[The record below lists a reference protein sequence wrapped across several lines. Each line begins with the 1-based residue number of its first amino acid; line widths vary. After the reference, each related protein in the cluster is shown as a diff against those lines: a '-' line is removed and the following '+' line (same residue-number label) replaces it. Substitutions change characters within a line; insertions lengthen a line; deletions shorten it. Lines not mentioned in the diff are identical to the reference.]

1 MSENGGTRKPARRK
15 APAKKTPARA
25 EETAEP
31 SAPKPRRGG
40 RARAAA
46 EEVGTAEQ
54 SAAPRRRRS
63 ASRARAEADAD
74 AAPAAAAPAGAG
86 EDLDRAP
93 GGAAGPLGATSAG
106 AGRDGRAGASPLDD
120 LDEDGLDEAEA
131 EEDQIED
138 EDDDEDDYEDDD
150 DEGDEEDEEGA
161 EELDAAT
168 LEAALRAAAAAVAPV
183 DASRED
189 EEERLA
195 AAPLPRRR
203 RATRPTA
210 LGELPPVP
218 APLAVE
224 EAARRIGIERLY
236 PEQQQV
242 VGAVTAGR
250 DVLMV
255 LPTGFGKS
263 ACYQVPAM
271 VLPRPVVVVS
281 PLLALLEDQHG
292 KLTGFGVRVARLDG
306 TVRGNARKRALAD
319 VARGGPILVMT
330 TPETLG
336 NPELRDALAGPG
348 VGLVAVDEAHCI
360 SEWGYDFRPAYR
372 RLGARV
378 RELGDPPVLALTATA
393 TEHVREA
400 IVTSLGMRE
409 PDVIAA
415 SPHRSNLAFEVL
427 PCERDMRLRGLLRLA
442 RRLHRP
448 GIIYCATRREV
459 ELIYL
464 LIRRFGIP
472 AHRYHGGMTAK
483 ERESEQEKFMDSG
496 RRVVMV
502 ATSAFGLGIDK
513 PDIRYVLHFQAPASL
528 EQYVQEAGRGG
539 RDGKKANCIL
549 LYDATDRSIHEALLS
564 RSRVRPDQ
572 LYRLAAALAAWA
584 DEEREPT
591 LEALAL
597 SAEMGPRVAAA
608 LLTKLEEGGLV
619 AFEDKNIRVLGAK
632 ETFEQDARALAGQF
646 ETLRTE
652 DGHRLDALAE
662 YARDE
667 GCRARFLRA
676 YFGESEGESCGLCD
690 VCRGRPERPEAFF
703 APIAKPA
710 QPGRRRRG
718 GARGR
723 AERGRTSRGR
733 RGRRD
738 AGPREMREA
747 RGDGGPGRRGRSRRG
762 GRGRRSEGP
771 RALIA
776 PEILAQPF
784 VLDEAELG
792 APRVRAGRD
801 PRTGERSSGPEDSAG
816 GRRRR
821 GRRGGRR
828 RRGRGRGPGP
838 NAGSEDSRPPDDGG

>member
-1 MSENGGTRKPARRK
+1 MTETEGRKPPARRK
-15 APAKKTPARA
+15 ASRAGARKARA
-25 EETAEP
+25 TSDPEP
-31 SAPKPRRGG
+31 
-40 RARAAA
+40 
-46 EEVGTAEQ
+46 
-54 SAAPRRRRS
+54 AAPRRRRTRS
-63 ASRARAEADAD
+63 AVAD
-74 AAPAAAAPAGAG
+74 
-86 EDLDRAP
+86 
-93 GGAAGPLGATSAG
+93 
-106 AGRDGRAGASPLDD
+106 
-120 LDEDGLDEAEA
+120 DEAEA
-131 EEDQIED
+131 GAPARSPRRRSRGSMPAEERDAALAAAREDDDVRDPDEDAGEDDAALDHAPPGADAELD
-138 EDDDEDDYEDDD
+138 EDDDTDDTGDEDDD
-150 DEGDEEDEEGA
+150 AADTEDDEDEDEAADDEAAAG
-161 EELDAAT
+161 LDAAT
-168 LEAALRAAAAAVAPV
+168 LSAALRAAAAPV
-183 DASRED
+183 DEAVASRED

-195 AAPLPRRR
+195 AAPPPRRR
-203 RATRPTA
+203 RTA
-210 LGELPPVP
+210 RAAPLGELPPVP
-218 APLAVE
+218 APLSVDA
-224 EAARRIGIERLY
+224 AARRIGIDALY
-236 PEQQQV
+236 PEQQEV
-242 VGAVTAGR
+242 VRAVADGR
-250 DVLMV
+250 DVLLV

-281 PLLALLEDQHG
+281 PLLALLEDQHT
-292 KLTGFGVRVARLDG
+292 KLQGFGVRVARLDG
-306 TVRGNARKRALAD
+306 TVRGNARKQALAD

-336 NPELRDALAGPG
+336 SPELRSALAGPG

-378 RELGDPPVLALTATA
+378 RELGEPPVLALTATA

-400 IVTSLGMRE
+400 IVGSLGMRE
-409 PDVIAA
+409 PEVIAA

-427 PCERDMRLRGLLRLA
+427 PCERDLRLRGLLRLA

-528 EQYVQEAGRGG
+528 EQYVQEAGRSG

-549 LYDATDRSIHEALLS
+549 LYDGSDRSIHEALLS

-597 SAEMGPRVAAA
+597 SAEMGPRIAAA

-619 AFEDKNIRVLGAK
+619 AFDDERIQVLGNK
-632 ETFEQDARALAGQF
+632 DTFERDARALAGQF
-646 ETLRTE
+646 ETLRTQ

-667 GCRARFLRA
+667 GCRAKFLRN
-676 YFGESEGESCGLCD
+676 YFGESEGEACGLCD

-718 GARGR
+718 G
-723 AERGRTSRGR
+723 RTHEERGR
-733 RGRRD
+733 RGRGRLRP
-738 AGPREMREA
+738 AEREPRERRFE
-747 RGDGGPGRRGRSRRG
+747 GDPGPGRRRRGRRG
-762 GRGRRSEGP
+762 GRGRRAGGGP
-771 RALIA
+771 ESLIA
-776 PEILAQPF
+776 PEILARPF
-784 VLDEAELG
+784 VLDEAD
-792 APRVRAGRD
+792 VRALPPER
-801 PRTGERSSGPEDSAG
+801 PRRQQGERG
-816 GRRRR
+816 GEGRAPQRTDDAEGTSLPRRRR

-828 RRGRGRGPGP
+828 RRGRGRGHEPR
-838 NAGSEDSRPPDDGG
+838 ADAPPDPQGDGTA

>member
-1 MSENGGTRKPARRK
+1 MAESEGGKPPARRK
-15 APAKKTPARA
+15 ASRAGARKA
-25 EETAEP
+25 TTTSDA
-31 SAPKPRRGG
+31 AP
-40 RARAAA
+40 
-46 EEVGTAEQ
+46 T
-54 SAAPRRRRS
+54 APRR
-63 ASRARAEADAD
+63 SRTRAAVAGDEAE
-74 AAPAAAAPAGAG
+74 AAAPARSPRRRT
-86 EDLDRAP
+86 RAP
-93 GGAAGPLGATSAG
+93 DPADERGTALGAASEEDDALGTDREAAADDDSG
-106 AGRDGRAGASPLDD
+106 LDD
-120 LDEDGLDEAEA
+120 AALDENDA
-131 EEDQIED
+131 
-138 EDDDEDDYEDDD
+138 DDEDTAD
-150 DEGDEEDEEGA
+150 DEAAAGI
-161 EELDAAT
+161 DAAT
-168 LEAALRAAAAAVAPV
+168 LSAALRAAAAPV
-183 DASRED
+183 DEAVASRED

-195 AAPLPRRR
+195 AALLPRRR
-203 RATRPTA
+203 RVTRAAA
-210 LGELPPVP
+210 LAELPPVP
-218 APLAVE
+218 APLAID
-224 EAARRIGIERLY
+224 EAARRIGIDALY

-242 VGAVTAGR
+242 VRAVADGR
-250 DVLMV
+250 DVLLV

-281 PLLALLEDQHG
+281 PLLALLEDQHT
-292 KLTGFGVRVARLDG
+292 KLQGFGVRVARLDG
-306 TVRGNARKRALAD
+306 TVRGNARKQALAD

-336 NPELRDALAGPG
+336 SPELRSALAGPG

-378 RELGDPPVLALTATA
+378 RELGEPPVLALTATA

-400 IVTSLGMRE
+400 IVDSLGMRE
-409 PDVIAA
+409 PAVIAA

-427 PCERDMRLRGLLRLA
+427 PCERDLRLRALLRLA

-528 EQYVQEAGRGG
+528 EQYVQEAGRSG

-549 LYDATDRSIHEALLS
+549 LYDGSDRSIHEALLS

-597 SAEMGPRVAAA
+597 SAEMGPRIAAA

-619 AFEDKNIRVLGAK
+619 AFDDERIQVLGNK
-632 ETFEQDARALAGQF
+632 DTFERDARALAGQF
-646 ETLRTE
+646 ETLRTQ

-667 GCRARFLRA
+667 GCRAKFLRA
-676 YFGESEGESCGLCD
+676 YFGESEGEPCGLCD

-718 GARGR
+718 ARTHD
-723 AERGRTSRGR
+723 ERGR
-733 RGRRD
+733 RGRGR
-738 AGPREMREA
+738 ARPAEREPRERRFEA
-747 RGDGGPGRRGRSRRG
+747 DTGPGRRRRGRRG
-762 GRGRRSEGP
+762 GRGRRPGGSPES
-771 RALIA
+771 LIA

-784 VLDEAELG
+784 VLDEADARALPDRPRRPHHERSGDGG
-792 APRVRAGRD
+792 AP
-801 PRTGERSSGPEDSAG
+801 PRSDDLEGSSAP
-816 GRRRR
+816 RRRR

-828 RRGRGRGPGP
+828 RRGRGRGLEPRADASQAPPGEE
-838 NAGSEDSRPPDDGG
+838 AE